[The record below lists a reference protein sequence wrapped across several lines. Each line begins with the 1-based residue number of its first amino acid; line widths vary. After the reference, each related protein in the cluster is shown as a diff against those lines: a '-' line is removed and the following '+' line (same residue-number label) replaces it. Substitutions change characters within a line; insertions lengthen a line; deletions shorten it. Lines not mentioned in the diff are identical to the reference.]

1 MLTLLVVGLAA
12 RWALQALAFPQGKKV
27 CDALLV

>member
-12 RWALQALAFPQGKKV
+12 RWALRALAFPQGEEV
-27 CDALLV
+27 CNAL